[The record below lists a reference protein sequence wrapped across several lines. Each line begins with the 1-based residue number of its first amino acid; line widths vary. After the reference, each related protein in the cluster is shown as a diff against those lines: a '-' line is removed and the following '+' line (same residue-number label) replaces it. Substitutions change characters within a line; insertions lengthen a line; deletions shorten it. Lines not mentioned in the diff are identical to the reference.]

1 MQEGLGWTEL
11 SLVDPPGLIDRCM
24 IYRGLHYRGIRDS
37 PEQEFTAAE
46 GWIVLGDN
54 GTISEDSRYWEQ
66 PRVDRDDL
74 WGILEPRTG
83 LMEGLVKQLPR

>member
-1 MQEGLGWTEL
+1 
-11 SLVDPPGLIDRCM
+11 M

-37 PEQEFTAAE
+37 PEQEFAAAE

-54 GTISEDSRYWEQ
+54 GTISEDSRYWER
-66 PRVDRDDL
+66 PRVDRDEL
-74 WGILEPRTG
+74 RGILEPRKG